1 MKTYI
6 KDTKPIQ
13 PLEIIGR
20 LKGDLWLSHKSL
32 PDKIQGDLETKSEEM
47 VGDTRELLN
56 AQTDVDT
63 VTEYVYNSSN
73 GKPDPIQG
81 LGKEVV

>member
-1 MKTYI
+1 M
-6 KDTKPIQ
+6 
-13 PLEIIGR
+13 
-20 LKGDLWLSHKSL
+20 SNN
-32 PDKIQGDLETKSEEM
+32 IQGDLETKSEEM

-56 AQTDVDT
+56 AQMDVDT
-63 VTEYVYNSSN
+63 VTEDVYNSSN